1 MKNFCMTVVAATA
14 LIATGSASM
23 AAPCAVGTTT
33 NAQGQGAATD
43 KTSKADG
50 ASDAKVTPGA
60 KAESPGTVGAMNNV
74 GGNTQIGAGE
84 KKPAEGQVVKPGSN
98 DC

>member
-1 MKNFCMTVVAATA
+1 MKNFCTITLATVA
-14 LIATGSASM
+14 LIAAGSASM

-33 NAQGQGAATD
+33 NAQGQSASTD
-43 KTSKADG
+43 KSSKADG
-50 ASDAKVTPGA
+50 ASDTKVTPGA

-84 KKPAEGQVVKPGSN
+84 KKPAEGQIVKPGSN

>member
-1 MKNFCMTVVAATA
+1 MTKMTTMVGAGAILIFTAATA
-14 LIATGSASM
+14 I

-33 NAQGQGAATD
+33 GANGA
-43 KTSKADG
+43 KTSDTSSNADSG
-50 ASDAKVTPGA
+50 SSSKVTPGA
-60 KAESPGTVGAMNNV
+60 KAESPGTVGALNNV
-74 GGNTQIGAGE
+74 GSETQIKGGE

>member
-1 MKNFCMTVVAATA
+1 MKTTRH
-14 LIATGSASM
+14 LTGASIIFLLTTLGVS

-33 NAQGQGAATD
+33 NNMD
-43 KTSKADG
+43 KTGSKNTSSNVDG
-50 ASDAKVTPGA
+50 GSAAKVTPGA

-74 GGNTQIGAGE
+74 GASTVSTKDEA
-84 KKPAEGQVVKPGSN
+84 KPAEGKVVKPGDT

>member
-1 MKNFCMTVVAATA
+1 MTKITTIVTAGAVLLFTAATA
-14 LIATGSASM
+14 M

-33 NAQGQGAATD
+33 GANGA
-43 KTSKADG
+43 KTGDTSSNVDG
-50 ASDAKVTPGA
+50 GSTAKVTPGA
-60 KAESPGTVGAMNNV
+60 KAESPGTVGALNNA
-74 GGNTQIGAGE
+74 GSNTQIGAGE

>member
-1 MKNFCMTVVAATA
+1 MTKITTIVTAGALLLFTAATA
-14 LIATGSASM
+14 M

-33 NAQGQGAATD
+33 GANGA
-43 KTSKADG
+43 KTGDTSSNVDG
-50 ASDAKVTPGA
+50 GSTAKVTPGA
-60 KAESPGTVGAMNNV
+60 KAESPGTVGALNNASS
-74 GGNTQIGAGE
+74 NTQISAGE

>member
-1 MKNFCMTVVAATA
+1 MKNVCTIAVATMA
-14 LIATGSASM
+14 LIAAGSAAM

-50 ASDAKVTPGA
+50 TSDTKVTPGA

-74 GGNTQIGAGE
+74 GGNTQPGGDE

>member
-1 MKNFCMTVVAATA
+1 MKNFCMIAIAAA
-14 LIATGSASM
+14 AVIATGSASM

-33 NAQGQGAATD
+33 NAQGQNAATD

-50 ASDAKVTPGA
+50 TSDAKVTPGA
-60 KAESPGTVGAMNNV
+60 KAESPGTVGAMSNV
-74 GGNTQIGAGE
+74 GGNTQPGSGE
-84 KKPAEGQVVKPGSN
+84 KKPAEGQVVKQGSN

>member
-1 MKNFCMTVVAATA
+1 MTKITTIVTAGALLLFTAATA
-14 LIATGSASM
+14 M

-33 NAQGQGAATD
+33 GANGA
-43 KTSKADG
+43 KTGDTSSNVDG
-50 ASDAKVTPGA
+50 GSTAKVTPGA
-60 KAESPGTVGAMNNV
+60 KAESPGTVGALNNA
-74 GGNTQIGAGE
+74 GSNTQIGAGE

>member
-1 MKNFCMTVVAATA
+1 MTLLRTLVAATA
-14 LIATGSASM
+14 LSTLTAATAL

-33 NAQGQGAATD
+33 NSQGSQASAD
-43 KTSKADG
+43 KSSMVDG

-74 GGNTQIGAGE
+74 GANTQPAPGE

>member
-1 MKNFCMTVVAATA
+1 MTKMTTIVGAGAILIFTAAA
-14 LIATGSASM
+14 AI

-33 NAQGQGAATD
+33 GANGA
-43 KTSKADG
+43 KTGDTSSNVDG
-50 ASDAKVTPGA
+50 GSSAKVTPGA
-60 KAESPGTVGAMNNV
+60 KAESPGTVGALNNV
-74 GGNTQIGAGE
+74 GSDTQIKGDE